1 MEVNYKVIN
10 LINGLNLVGDVEY
23 TPDSIIIKLP
33 LEVTAKPV
41 NDNEGKLIGEHMV
54 LRPYLIMTDDE
65 EVTID
70 QFNVLSS
77 FSLSERLHSSYEQ
90 MVNTVYNKEI
100 SFDGNFLSEEK
111 PKEIEDLSKEEADKL
126 LDQVNNMID
135 NLKNDGDDTL
145 H

>member
-111 PKEIEDLSKEEADKL
+111 PKEIEDLSKEEADRL

>member
-23 TPDSIIIKLP
+23 TPDSIVIKLP

-100 SFDGNFLSEEK
+100 SFEGNFLSEEK

-135 NLKNDGDDTL
+135 NLNNDGDDTL